1 MKMRAIK
8 ADREEAIMCN
18 ATVRERIKNAGVFH
32 WQVAEALGVSES
44 KFCRMLRRE
53 MPEDQQRKVL
63 EAVEKAKT
71 I

>member
-1 MKMRAIK
+1 
-8 ADREEAIMCN
+8 MCN
-18 ATVRERIKNAGVFH
+18 VTVRERIKNAGVFH

-71 I
+71 F